1 MGCVANRF
9 EADAAPIFRV
19 EVIGVDRFIR
29 YLGQAIT
36 NSSDEKKII
45 IIIIIIT
52 LITPTEYV
60 SILTT
65 VLHSNVFD
73 CSTVARIREQPR
85 VFSVQR

>member
-45 IIIIIIT
+45 IIIIIT